1 MNMIVDGIFIR
12 TDIHPP
18 QGAIF
23 LGAKENMPLPMKLF
37 ESHSRCIYHICF
49 FLSIISM
56 TQPEEGNWKL
66 FCDANP
72 EICQLPADP
81 LIIAVYFN
89 NLLVS
94 NGYRDD
100 AAYYGIR
107 CHH

>member
-1 MNMIVDGIFIR
+1 
-12 TDIHPP
+12 
-18 QGAIF
+18 
-23 LGAKENMPLPMKLF
+23 
-37 ESHSRCIYHICF
+37 
-49 FLSIISM
+49 M

-66 FCDANP
+66 FCDDNP

-81 LIIAVYFN
+81 FIIAVYFN

-107 CHH
+107 CHHSTDQQIQQIKNSFSPLVVTMYRTPTNIKINICKQKTCFILCCSSNG